1 MKKETNKKSENR
13 LYAYYSKVLKE
24 PFDTIEELAKAEEAY
39 YAKLKAK
46 EAKAASKKADAMKV
60 EEAFKNLNAAR
71 RSYKED
77 LTELTKQYSNELTE
91 IKKTFEYARDNIKA
105 DLANAE
111 ESYSKALREFTDA
124 HPEGYHVTLKDGD
137 FETTISHKST
147 INTKKVDSDLYNLFD
162 MLFGF

>member
-46 EAKAASKKADAMKV
+46 EAKSAAKKADAMKV

-111 ESYSKALREFTDA
+111 EAYSKALKEFTDA

-137 FETTISHKST
+137 FETTISHQST